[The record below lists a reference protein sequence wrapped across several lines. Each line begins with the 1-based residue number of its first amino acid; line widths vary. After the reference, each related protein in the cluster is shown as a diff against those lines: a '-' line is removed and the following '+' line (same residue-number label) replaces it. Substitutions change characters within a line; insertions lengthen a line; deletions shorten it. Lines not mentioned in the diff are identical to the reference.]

1 MIESRELLLEEQLS
15 VLGFNNS
22 LRALDLMRKEMCAE
36 KGFTRHNGDHYY
48 YHLVDVTQ
56 DLINHGVRHEA
67 CIVASLLHDYQED
80 VPGVTFRMIETLFSS
95 EVALYVYLLSKNPEI
110 NYHNEDNL
118 RTYLNFIGDHVWT
131 ALIKTSDRKHN
142 FSTLKDATFEK
153 RMKQAIETESYFIPA
168 FKEWRNKF
176 PRYAPY
182 FFGAK
187 TSIEPH
193 LWAIKEYQG
202 EIDKL
207 KSENNLLK
215 QTIFEDIDFGIW

>member
-1 MIESRELLLEEQLS
+1 MIESRELLLEGQLH
-15 VLGFNNS
+15 VLGFDNA

-56 DLINHGVRHEA
+56 DLINHGIRYEP
-67 CIVASLLHDYQED
+67 CIVAALLHDYMED
-80 VPGVTFRMIETLFSS
+80 VPDITCRTIDASFGS
-95 EVALYVYLLSKNPEI
+95 EVALYVEALSKDPEKDYKDDTI
-110 NYHNEDNL
+110 MKH
-118 RTYLNFIGDHVWT
+118 YLKNIGFCVWT
-131 ALIKTSDRKHN
+131 SLIKASDRKHN
-142 FSTLKDATFEK
+142 FSTLRDATFEK
-153 RMKQAIETESYFIPA
+153 RMRQAIETETYFIPV

-193 LWAIKEYQG
+193 LWAIKEYQA
-202 EIDKL
+202 EIDRLNSIISSVNGMVTQFLNK
-207 KSENNLLK
+207 
-215 QTIFEDIDFGIW
+215 

>member
-1 MIESRELLLEEQLS
+1 MVESRELLLEQQLS
-15 VLGFNNS
+15 VLGFNDA

-36 KGFTRHNGDHYY
+36 KGFTRHNGEHYY

-56 DLINHGVRHEA
+56 DLINHGVRYEP
-67 CIVASLLHDYQED
+67 CIVAALLHDYMED
-80 VPGVTFRMIETLFSS
+80 VAGVTFRMIETLFGT
-95 EVALYVYLLSKNPEI
+95 EVAQYVYLLSKNPEI
-110 NYHNEDNL
+110 DYHNKENMIG
-118 RTYLNFIGDHVWT
+118 YLQDIGDYLWT

-142 FSTLKDATFEK
+142 FSQLKDASFEK
-153 RMKQAIETESYFIPA
+153 RMKQAIETETYFIPA

-193 LWAIKEYQG
+193 LWAIKEYHA
-202 EIDKL
+202 EIERLQDK
-207 KSENNLLK
+207 
-215 QTIFEDIDFGIW
+215 IFHLGRKIEDYHCDVC